1 MRLFALSS
9 SIIIIALSGCQTS
22 SSVSN
27 GSSRSN
33 DLPLT
38 RTQATNYGI
47 ASSAGVE
54 QLVSQALKH
63 HPSLAAARQKIIR
76 LQAKIPQAQALP
88 DPKARISAGSL
99 AQTAAGQVDAVAGV
113 EQAIPFPGK
122 RRAKA
127 NAAQKEADAAK
138 AELENLK
145 LRVAERVRFAFW
157 DYYLAHQNQRI
168 SRESKEVLQTIQE
181 IVQARVKANQGTQAD
196 LLRISTEISKVDQQL
211 IAARQQTSSAK
222 ATLNALLNR
231 PSHSSL
237 PYPKRSS
244 VPSSGNLNSLIARAE
259 SAHPSVKAGQARLTA
274 FQHRLRNAKL
284 DAYPDFLIGAQHSWV
299 SDSGLSPVADGRD
312 QTMFTLGMTIPLWQ
326 KPRKARVA
334 EANAGIAEMQ
344 AGVASSRAELR
355 QRVEDAWFRA
365 KSSREMI
372 TLFDNR
378 LLPDAQQAH
387 ELALQSYSAGKQS
400 FVDVL
405 DTWRLL
411 LKFQLQQEGNR
422 ASLGKASASLKS
434 AAAIR

>member
-1 MRLFALSS
+1 MKIPTLFPG
-9 SIIIIALSGCQTS
+9 IVIVALSGCQTPS
-22 SSVSN
+22 
-27 GSSRSN
+27 SN
-33 DLPLT
+33 DNRSPGSIDLSPVP
-38 RTQATNYGI
+38 TQAAHYSI
-47 ASSAGVE
+47 PSSAGVE
-54 QLVSQALKH
+54 QLVSHALQH
-63 HPSLAAARQKIIR
+63 HPALVAAGQKINR
-76 LQAKIPQAQALP
+76 LQAKVAQEQALP

-99 AQTAAGQVDAVAGV
+99 AETAAGQVDAMAGV

-127 NAAQKEADAAK
+127 NAAQKEADAAR
-138 AELENLK
+138 AERENLK
-145 LRVAERVRFAFW
+145 LRIAERVRFAYW
-157 DYYLAHQNQRI
+157 DYYLAAQNQRI
-168 SRESKEVLQTIQE
+168 SRESKEVLKTIE
-181 IVQARVKANQGTQAD
+181 EVVQARVKANQGTQAD

-211 IAARQQTSSAK
+211 IAARQQTGSAK

-244 VPSSGNLNSLIARAE
+244 VPSSSKLDSLIARAE

-299 SDSGLSPVADGRD
+299 SESGLSPVANGHD
-312 QTMFTLGMTIPLWQ
+312 QTMFTLGMTLPLWQ
-326 KPRKARVA
+326 KPRQAKIREA
-334 EANAGIAEMQ
+334 EAGIAEMQ
-344 AGVASSRAELR
+344 ASIANSRAELR

-365 KSSREMI
+365 NSSREMI
-372 TLFDNR
+372 ALFDTR
-378 LLPDAQQAH
+378 LIPDAQQAH
-387 ELALQSYSAGKQS
+387 ELALQAYSVGTQS
-400 FVDVL
+400 FVDVI

-422 ASLGKASASLKS
+422 ASLGKASASLRS